1 MDEEIV
7 VQHTALS
14 IPYRWAAGRHATR
27 FYQEI
32 AERRKLFGTR
42 CPQCGRVLF
51 PARKACSR
59 CFADTD
65 EWVEVGPGGVVK
77 SFTVVHYAEPSIQP
91 LPPLLAYGLI
101 QLDGA
106 DTAFIHLIAEV
117 ELSHIRTGMRV
128 EAVFADE
135 PKGTILDI
143 KYFKPTSPN
152 GGESWNE

>member
-1 MDEEIV
+1 MGEEII

-14 IPYRWAAGRHATR
+14 IPYAWAAGEPATW
-27 FYQEI
+27 FYREI
-32 AERRKLFGTR
+32 AENRKLFGTR
-42 CPQCGRVLF
+42 CPECRRVLV

-59 CFADTD
+59 CFADTT

-91 LPPLLAYGLI
+91 WSPPSAFGLI
-101 QLDGA
+101 QLDRA

-117 ELSHIRTGMRV
+117 ELPHIRIGMRV

-135 PKGTILDI
+135 PKGNILDI
-143 KYFKPTSPN
+143 KYFKPPSPTH
-152 GGESWNE
+152 ETKL